1 MKTKV
6 RDSNYEL
13 LRIISMIWIVIWHT
27 VINSALLYR
36 TSGSVNFSFN
46 FLFMIIVVHVNLFM
60 LITGY
65 YQSKSEFKLKK
76 VISFLL
82 ENVFNLS
89 LKYVLK
95 LSCIN
100 DILFMTFLNKYG
112 CKSINSQIVSY
123 TSNSVKKLSNSF
135 SVKKQFPVANIPI
148 ALLGL
153 SLFMNKLS

>member
-13 LRIISMIWIVIWHT
+13 LRIVSMLFIITWHILIHGM
-27 VINSALLYR
+27 VLYR

-76 VISFLL
+76 VISFLIHIAFYIL
-82 ENVFNLS
+82 I
-89 LKYVLK
+89 
-95 LSCIN
+95 IN
-100 DILFMTFLNKYG
+100 
-112 CKSINSQIVSY
+112 
-123 TSNSVKKLSNSF
+123 
-135 SVKKQFPVANIPI
+135 
-148 ALLGL
+148 
-153 SLFMNKLS
+153 

>member
-82 ENVFNLS
+82 QIAFYNL
-89 LKYVLK
+89 
-95 LSCIN
+95 I
-100 DILFMTFLNKYG
+100 
-112 CKSINSQIVSY
+112 INSIFKVFGLVEYTNVEFLKQIAFYNSY
-123 TSNSVKKLSNSF
+123 SYWFFSCYIIKKSAS
-135 SVKKQFPVANIPI
+135 I
-148 ALLGL
+148 G
-153 SLFMNKLS
+153 

>member
-13 LRIISMIWIVIWHT
+13 LRIISMIWIIIWHT
-27 VINSALLYR
+27 VINGALLYR

-76 VISFLL
+76 IISLILQMAFY
-82 ENVFNLS
+82 NL
-89 LKYVLK
+89 V
-95 LSCIN
+95 
-100 DILFMTFLNKYG
+100 
-112 CKSINSQIVSY
+112 INSIFKVFGLVEYTNVEFLKQIAFYNSY
-123 TSNSVKKLSNSF
+123 SC
-135 SVKKQFPVANIPI
+135 
-148 ALLGL
+148 LLYTL
-153 SLFMNKLS
+153 TLPTKRIV